1 VTYAS
6 SYVRGPEHGAI
17 AIRLARDGDLG
28 FVRTL
33 SAEAFATYGDYSGV
47 LPAWLGDPA
56 VQTLLAELP
65 GESAVGFAMLGPRRP
80 HRLLAMPGGELL
92 ALAVAPHQ
100 RHRGVGRRL
109 LLEVEHCARAA
120 RMRELWLS
128 TATSNVPARR
138 LYSSAGFTVR
148 TLDRRRYPSGHVA
161 LEMAKRL

>member
-1 VTYAS
+1 MDDGTV
-6 SYVRGPEHGAI
+6 
-17 AIRLARDGDLG
+17 AIRVAREDDLG

-65 GESAVGFAMLGPRRP
+65 GEAPVGFAMLGPRRP
-80 HRLLAMPGGELL
+80 HRLLAIPGGELL
-92 ALAVAPHQ
+92 ALAVAPDR
-100 RHRGVGRRL
+100 RHRGIGRRL
-109 LLEVEHCARAA
+109 LLAVERCARAA

-128 TATSNVPARR
+128 TATSNIAARR
-138 LYSSAGFTVR
+138 LYVSAGFSIR
-148 TLDRRRYPSGHVA
+148 SLDRRRYPSGHVA